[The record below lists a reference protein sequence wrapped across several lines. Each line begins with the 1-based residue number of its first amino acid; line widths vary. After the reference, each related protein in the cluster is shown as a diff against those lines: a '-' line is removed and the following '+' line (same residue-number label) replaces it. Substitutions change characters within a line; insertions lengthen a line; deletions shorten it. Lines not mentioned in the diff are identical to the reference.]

1 MISDQEK
8 RNAWL
13 SFASAALAG
22 SADAL
27 ADADISLEDIGE
39 DACAL
44 ADGML
49 DAYLAKFE
57 SEEEP
62 SPKRRKR
69 G

>member
-22 SADAL
+22 LL

-44 ADGML
+44 ANGML

>member
-1 MISDQEK
+1 M
-8 RNAWL
+8 AFL
-13 SFASAALAG
+13 CLG
-22 SADAL
+22 SACRILL

-44 ADGML
+44 ANGML